1 MKHILMICVVSL
13 MLFGCSGGSS
23 NSQDEANPTVIE
35 PPAAQTSNDTLPSS
49 LKHSYADGVGGGVA
63 TSSSYR
69 IMFAFGD
76 PPTGEPASSPS
87 FHLNPKE

>member
-76 PPTGEPASSPS
+76 PQLASLHRVPV
-87 FHLNPKE
+87 FT